1 MTTDQ
6 PLHVRTAIR
15 LLRQEK
21 ARLQHIVD
29 EATTVLQRQ
38 PSAIQK
44 DVALTMALLV
54 VGAHFAL
61 CPDSSLPDSDPLS
74 KDSAPPKDT

>member
-6 PLHVRTAIR
+6 PLYIQTAIR
-15 LLRQEK
+15 LLKQEK
-21 ARLQHIVD
+21 ERVPHIVD
-29 EATTVLQRQ
+29 EATAILQRQ

-61 CPDSSLPDSDPLS
+61 CPDSSSADSVPPS
-74 KDSAPPKDT
+74 KDSLPQQDT